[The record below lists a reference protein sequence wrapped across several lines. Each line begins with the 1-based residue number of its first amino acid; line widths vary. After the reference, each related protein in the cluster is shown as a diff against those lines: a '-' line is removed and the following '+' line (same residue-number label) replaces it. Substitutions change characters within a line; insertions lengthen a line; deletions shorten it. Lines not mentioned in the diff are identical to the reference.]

1 MENQE
6 TRSTVNKEMIFLE
19 EVKPVVEKLPADR

>member
-6 TRSTVNKEMIFLE
+6 TRSTVNKEILFLE
-19 EVKPVVEKLPADR
+19 EVKPELEKLPADR